1 MWHIFTYSSY
11 GLKFKQLILKCTLVF
26 FFLFL
31 FMFHSLQFVKT
42 VLIIIVITR
51 LLKKSMIC
59 RKKNIL
65 QFLIIV
71 RVVAGLKA
79 GFTQCH
85 SGSAFLPVSP
95 PHSVT
100 VCSLFDS
107 CIHVICFSWC
117 LNMRCLTVP
126 EFRL

>member
-51 LLKKSMIC
+51 SQDSQKYDLQEKKYS
-59 RKKNIL
+59 
-65 QFLIIV
+65 
-71 RVVAGLKA
+71 
-79 GFTQCH
+79 
-85 SGSAFLPVSP
+85 PVSNHCQGCGWAEGRVHPVSLRLSLP
-95 PHSVT
+95 PRVSP
-100 VCSLFDS
+100 SLGY
-107 CIHVICFSWC
+107 C
-117 LNMRCLTVP
+117 LFIV
-126 EFRL
+126 